1 MTSRFQDLFRRS
13 AAPERLPVDLRGGA
27 HRNLVEPGTVTFIL
41 RAPHKLF
48 VSLVGDFNGWDTRTH
63 PLRTDGQGAWWTT
76 LPDPG
81 MTRYGYYVIV
91 DDDTHTWVGDPYATQ
106 VDWTVK
112 APWGVLPAVR
122 PPFRWTD
129 RHWRTP
135 TLRDLVIYELCVR
148 DAAGVWH
155 GNRSIYGDFKRLL
168 DIIPHL
174 VQTGVNAVEL
184 RPFNAFPGDSRWV

>member
-1 MTSRFQDLFRRS
+1 MTNLQGRPALRRLAAPFHAAFLFMTSRFQDLFRRS
-13 AAPERLPVDLRGGA
+13 AAPERLPADLRGGA

-91 DDDTHTWVGDPYATQ
+91 DDDTHAWVGDPYATQ

-112 APWGVLPAVR
+112 APVSYTHLTLP
-122 PPFRWTD
+122 TS
-129 RHWRTP
+129 
-135 TLRDLVIYELCVR
+135 DLV
-148 DAAGVWH
+148 
-155 GNRSIYGDFKRLL
+155 
-168 DIIPHL
+168 
-174 VQTGVNAVEL
+174 
-184 RPFNAFPGDSRWV
+184 